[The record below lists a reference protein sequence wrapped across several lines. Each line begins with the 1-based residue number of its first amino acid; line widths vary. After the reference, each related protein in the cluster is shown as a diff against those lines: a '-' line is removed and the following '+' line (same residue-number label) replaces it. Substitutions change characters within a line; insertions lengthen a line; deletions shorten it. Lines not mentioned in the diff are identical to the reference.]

1 MTDPMTIRAK
11 LDAPLKVVREALTDK
26 KALETWL
33 AEHAEVELPTRF
45 EFWGRYTPEGDA
57 PHQTLVHADDTGLRF
72 SWLLDGVETTTEISL
87 AEEASDKTIVTLTQ
101 THVDPQEAMAEATVI
116 GVLYTYWVLA
126 LANLADYVAGR
137 KITARVDFTTPELRQ
152 EITIHAPVAE
162 VYDSLIDDKKASEWF
177 GFPVGIEPEV
187 GGRFAMGGFDN
198 PHPAKIVDLEPNRR
212 MSIDWGPNGI
222 STWELDGSEGETR
235 LTFVQSGFGTPRTP
249 YAAWCGTLAGIAE
262 LRRYHELE
270 NWAPIW
276 VAA

>member
-1 MTDPMTIRAK
+1 MNDPMTIRAR
-11 LDAPLKVVREALTDK
+11 LDAPIKVVRDALTTK
-26 KALETWL
+26 RGLETWL
-33 AEHAEVELPTRF
+33 AEYADVELPDRF
-45 EFWGRYTPEGDA
+45 SFWGRYTPEGDA
-57 PHQTLVHADDTGLRF
+57 PHQTLLHHDDTSLRF
-72 SWLLDGVETTTEISL
+72 TWLLDGEDTTTEISL
-87 AEEASDKTIVTLTQ
+87 TEEAPDRTIVTLTQ
-101 THVDPQEAMAEATVI
+101 THADMQEALDESTVR
-116 GVLYTYWVLA
+116 GVLQTYWVLA

-137 KITARVDFTTPELRQ
+137 TITAKVDFTTPELRQ

-162 VYDSLIDDKKASEWF
+162 VYESLVDDKKASEWF
-177 GFPVGIEPEV
+177 GFPLGIEPEV

-262 LRRYHELE
+262 LRRYHEVAD
-270 NWAPIW
+270 WRSIW